1 MKMPLL
7 PQLLAKL
14 RSCTSGNAL
23 ILVAGGLP
31 ALVGGAGFAT
41 DIAQWYM
48 WKRELQFAVDQAAL
62 AGAWARTSTA
72 TQPDFTNRAV
82 QEFNANLSLT
92 RDYASTPSVTLANY
106 AAGTNNSVTVGASVT
121 RRLPFSSFLTGK
133 ATTVSAYAQAA
144 FDQGRSY
151 TSCLIATDEETSGAI
166 TINGS
171 SVLTARCGL
180 ASLSNSDSSITVN
193 GTPNVDVGWVI
204 SRGGIDDYFKTI
216 EDTTV
221 LEYLDGLYDPFAGL
235 TPPNPLE
242 SQTNRVYS
250 CVKGARTTRAYVKND
265 ATTTYAYFKG
275 TSPTSTDLEPTKFGN
290 EKKTLTVT
298 GTPTLT
304 IVSETSVDGVTTRTT
319 VVWTQV
325 AGTVGSKNA
334 TWERATTVT
343 TTTQSG
349 TNTVVQPDLAT
360 TLPGTYVGGIN
371 IQCQT
376 TFAPGVYIIDG
387 GSLDINAQYQ
397 VTGSGVMF
405 VLKNG
410 ADIKINGGANI
421 NLTAI
426 QASDLV
432 ARGVPLDQA
441 NKLAGM
447 LVFEDRNSSGSTGN
461 RINGNAQTVLNGTIY
476 LPKSNIDF
484 AGTAS
489 VTSQCLMVAAKTIKI
504 TGTANMTTF
513 CPAGQTN
520 TTEVAVV
527 ISKVKLVV

>member
-14 RSCTSGNAL
+14 RRCTSGNAL
-23 ILVAGGLP
+23 IMVAGGLP

-41 DIAQWYM
+41 DVAQWYM

-62 AGAWARTSTA
+62 AGAWARTSTS
-72 TQPDFTNRAV
+72 TQPVFSDRAV

-92 RDYASTPSVTLANY
+92 RDFATAPTVSLANY
-106 AAGTNNSVTVGASVT
+106 AAGTNNSVTVRASVT
-121 RRLPFSSFLTGK
+121 RELPFSSFLTGK
-133 ATTVSAYAQAA
+133 STTVSAYAQAA
-144 FDQGRSY
+144 FDQGRSF
-151 TSCLIATDEETSGAI
+151 TSCLIATDETVSGAI

-180 ASLSNSDSSITVN
+180 ASLSNSETSVVVN
-193 GTPNVDVGWVI
+193 GSPNVDVGWVI
-204 SRGGIDDYFKTI
+204 SRGGIDDYFNDI
-216 EDTTV
+216 ADTAV
-221 LEYLDGLYDPFAGL
+221 LEYLDGLFDPFAGL
-235 TPPNPLE
+235 SPPNPAE
-242 SQTNRVYS
+242 SQINRTYN
-250 CVKGARTTRAYVKND
+250 CVKGARTTRALVKND

-275 TSPTSTDLEPTKFGN
+275 TSPTATDLEPTKFGN

-298 GTPTLT
+298 GTPALTL
-304 IVSETSVDGVTTRTT
+304 VSETSVDGVTTRTT
-319 VVWTQV
+319 VVWTHV
-325 AGTVGSKNA
+325 GGNLGTKNA

-360 TLPGTYVGGIN
+360 TLPGTYVGGIKVG
-371 IQCQT
+371 CQT
-376 TFAPGVYIIDG
+376 TFAPGVYILDG
-387 GSLDINAQYQ
+387 GGLEISGQHE

-410 ADIKINGGANI
+410 ADIKINGGSNI

-426 QASDLV
+426 QASDLI
-432 ARGVPLDQA
+432 ARGVSTSDA
-441 NKLAGM
+441 NRLAGM
-447 LVFEDRNSSGSTGN
+447 LVFEDRSSAGSTGN
-461 RINGNAQTVLNGTIY
+461 RINGNAATVLNGTIY
-476 LPKSNIDF
+476 LPKSDIDF

-513 CPAGQTN
+513 CPSGQTN

-527 ISKVKLVV
+527 ISRVKLVV